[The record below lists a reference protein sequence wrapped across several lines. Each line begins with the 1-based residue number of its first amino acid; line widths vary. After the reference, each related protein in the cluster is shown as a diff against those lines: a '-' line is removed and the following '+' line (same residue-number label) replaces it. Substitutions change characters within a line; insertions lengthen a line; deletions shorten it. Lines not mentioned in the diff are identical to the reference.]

1 MIHDQG
7 FVDDCQVIVYCVT
20 IQKTAKIIVIF
31 IIIINIIII
40 IICSTYVRA
49 PLDSLMISSTQ
60 NKDYAG
66 LLKTVHLLHLRS

>member
-7 FVDDCQVIVYCVT
+7 FVDDCQLIVYWMS

-49 PLDSLMISSTQ
+49 PLASLMISSTKK
-60 NKDYAG
+60 KDYAG
-66 LLKTVHLLHLRS
+66 LLQTVHL

>member
-31 IIIINIIII
+31 IIIIN